1 VAERRGRD
9 SNPRTDSSV
18 SGFQDRPVRP
28 LRHPASAHCGNR
40 PICRLQATDFS
51 AKQILSSGSVGLFVC
66 ATALAVWDLTIGVSA
81 IMSALNR
88 IRDVA
93 EKRSL
98 TRRILTAVALAVEA
112 CVIGAIFVVTVA
124 PIELPRRG

>member
-1 VAERRGRD
+1 
-9 SNPRTDSSV
+9 
-18 SGFQDRPVRP
+18 
-28 LRHPASAHCGNR
+28 
-40 PICRLQATDFS
+40 
-51 AKQILSSGSVGLFVC
+51 
-66 ATALAVWDLTIGVSA
+66 
-81 IMSALNR
+81 MSALNR